1 MAILLHS
8 HNIKALCSYFSWE
21 LNASA
26 SEPFI
31 LLRTDDMKHFVG
43 QILNFESE
51 NSQTQDLM
59 YSI

>member
-8 HNIKALCSYFSWE
+8 NNIKALCSYFSSE
-21 LNASA
+21 LSTSA
-26 SEPFI
+26 SEPFV
-31 LLRTDDMKHFVG
+31 LLRADDIKHSVG

-59 YSI
+59 YPI